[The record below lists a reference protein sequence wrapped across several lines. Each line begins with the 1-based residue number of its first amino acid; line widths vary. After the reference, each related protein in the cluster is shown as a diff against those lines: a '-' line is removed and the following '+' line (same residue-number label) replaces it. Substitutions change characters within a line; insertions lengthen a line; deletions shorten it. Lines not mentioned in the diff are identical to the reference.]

1 VLVEIEGF
9 TMRRVGEPARALV
22 ESTRAKNAALSD
34 KDGLVESSERPGI
47 PPLDGA
53 RALTR
58 ILLAETPHVLVTVA
72 QELEGLNTLSSLPS
86 PRAMSPPTPI
96 EVEGTIA
103 GWWRDLLGVEQVGLD
118 DDFFDLGGHSLI
130 GVRLFSKVKKTYQVD
145 LELAI
150 LFEARTVRQLAAVV
164 RKLKQPAAAEAKT
177 WSAIVPI
184 QPNGIRIPL
193 FCVHALGPSLLFYKR
208 LATYLGSGQPFYAL
222 RSALESRANVRES
235 SVEELA
241 SIYVEELRRF
251 FPEGPYLLGGASFGG
266 LVALEM
272 CQQLYAQ
279 GKKPELLIL
288 FDAVVPG
295 SDHRVAAKIQMSE
308 HWQNL
313 REQGAAYLAKKCIS
327 KSEYWWWLLVRTV
340 RTIRCSGYRLV
351 GRSLPADLRYFQVEE
366 THRRA
371 LAGYALQPYPGKI
384 TLMRALDVR
393 KTVSS
398 RRDSTLG
405 WHSLAGGGLEI
416 HDVPGDHISMFEE
429 PNVRTLAET
438 LKGVLLR

>member
-1 VLVEIEGF
+1 
-9 TMRRVGEPARALV
+9 MRRVGEPARALV